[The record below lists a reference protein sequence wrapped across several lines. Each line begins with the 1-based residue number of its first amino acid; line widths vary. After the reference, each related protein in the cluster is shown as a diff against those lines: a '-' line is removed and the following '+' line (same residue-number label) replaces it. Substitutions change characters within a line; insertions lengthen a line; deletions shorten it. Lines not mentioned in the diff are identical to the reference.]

1 MSATEAFDQ
10 SEVPWPAVVSRA
22 VHDMR
27 SPLSTI
33 GTSLELLRMLPPD
46 SDKRSRIMQILDEQV
61 AEMTMLL
68 NQLSSHPHA
77 FLDESAH
84 AAT

>member
-1 MSATEAFDQ
+1 MTATEIFDE
-10 SEVPWPAVVSRA
+10 SEVPWPAVVARA

-27 SPLSTI
+27 SPLSTM

-68 NQLSSHPHA
+68 NQLSTHPQA

-84 AAT
+84 GAT